1 MPDKPAAEKTEQPT
15 SRRLHKAR
23 ESGQVPHS
31 QEMATAVTLIVLL
44 LTLAL
49 LAPRLFR
56 WCRLEVE
63 TGLTAR
69 SGAFTDPQ
77 TFMRFFNGGIIDAT
91 LASLPV
97 LAALMAAGVLGSV
110 VVSGWSFSPGALQL
124 KWNAINPAA
133 VIDNAMNPRSLARLL
148 VAIAKLCLVNLI
160 VWLYLRDRLE
170 AMAALRWA
178 WSTQIMVEIAR
189 IIFGLCLRVCI
200 VMLLIGLADAFYQ
213 KWQYIHELKMTRQ
226 EVKQERKDLEGSPE
240 VKARIRR
247 IQVEMSL
254 RRLRQEVPKASV
266 ILVNP
271 THVAVALR
279 YEPRTMDA
287 PVLLAKGADHIA
299 ERIVS
304 IGRAYGVPIV
314 RRPEVARAI
323 YATVKPG
330 RPIPESLYVA
340 VAEVL
345 AMLLRLR
352 QQKRLGK
359 T

>member
-1 MPDKPAAEKTEQPT
+1 MPQ
-15 SRRLHKAR
+15 
-23 ESGQVPHS
+23 S
-31 QEMATAVTLIVLL
+31 QELATAITLIVLL
-44 LTLAL
+44 LTLTL
-49 LAPRLFR
+49 LAPGLFR
-56 WCRLEVE
+56 WCRLKVE
-63 TGLTAR
+63 TGLTAH

-77 TFMRFFNGGIIDAT
+77 TFVRFLNGGIIDT
-91 LASLPV
+91 ILVTLPV
-97 LAALMAAGVLGSV
+97 LAALMAAGILGSV
-110 VVSGWSFSPGALQL
+110 VVSGWSFSPGALQF

-133 VIDNAMNPRSLARLL
+133 VIGNAMNPRSLARFL
-148 VAIAKLCLVNLI
+148 VSVAKLCFVSLI
-160 VWLYLRDRLE
+160 VWLYLRDKLE
-170 AMAALRWA
+170 TMAVLRWA
-178 WSTQIMVEIAR
+178 WSTQIMAEIAR
-189 IIFGLCLRVCI
+189 IIFGLCLRVAI
-200 VMLLIGLADAFYQ
+200 AVLIIGLADALYQ
-213 KWQYIHELKMTRQ
+213 KWQYIQELKMTRQ
-226 EVKQERKDLEGSPE
+226 EVRQERKDIEGSPE

-279 YEPRTMDA
+279 YEPKTMDA
-287 PVLLAKGADHIA
+287 PILLAKGADHIA

-330 RPIPESLYVA
+330 RTIPEALYVA

-352 QQKRLGK
+352 QRKRLAK
-359 T
+359 S